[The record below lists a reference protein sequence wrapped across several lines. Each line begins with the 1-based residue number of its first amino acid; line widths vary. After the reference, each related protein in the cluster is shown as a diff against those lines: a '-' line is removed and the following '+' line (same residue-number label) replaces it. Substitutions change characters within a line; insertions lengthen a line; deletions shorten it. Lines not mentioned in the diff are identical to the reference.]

1 MSDTSST
8 IKRSVGLVKTCS
20 SYKNKTLVHNTILPR
35 PIVIMLKC
43 KSNQSFDTFSLI
55 RCFSDILIRMSESYT
70 QMMLLISDEN
80 VNISDSFI
88 WNDLKIWSECQIFWH
103 SDHMVRMW
111 EKDLIRLIE
120 KNYWYYSLH

>member
-80 VNISDSFI
+80 VNNCVRNPDFISKQKTLELSQ
-88 WNDLKIWSECQIFWH
+88 SGTG
-103 SDHMVRMW
+103 
-111 EKDLIRLIE
+111 
-120 KNYWYYSLH
+120 